1 MSNQEQIKDTLN
13 IIKKALEDDE
23 SENLDSNENILL
35 LNNLV
40 KEDGTIEFI
49 NNDDIKNEEI
59 KEILDKN
66 ISKYFQENFDKWLDK
81 NIPKYLDKYLKDK
94 NNK

>member
-1 MSNQEQIKDTLN
+1 MTNQQQIKDTLN

-23 SENLDSNENILL
+23 PEKNDKDENILI

-40 KEDGTIEFI
+40 NEDGTIEL
-49 NNDDIKNEEI
+49 IKNENLNNEEI
-59 KEILDKN
+59 IKVLDQN
-66 ISKYFQENFDKWLDK
+66 ISKYFNENFDKWLDK
-81 NIPKYLDKYLKDK
+81 NIPKYLDEYFKDK